1 MQIYGWGAWNVE
13 TCAKT
18 TTDTVKMK
26 MASMLNV
33 QRANNFYCL
42 QRPLIYHRFNVIY
55 LVLESRFNAF

>member
-1 MQIYGWGAWNVE
+1 
-13 TCAKT
+13 
-18 TTDTVKMK
+18 
-26 MASMLNV
+26 MLNV